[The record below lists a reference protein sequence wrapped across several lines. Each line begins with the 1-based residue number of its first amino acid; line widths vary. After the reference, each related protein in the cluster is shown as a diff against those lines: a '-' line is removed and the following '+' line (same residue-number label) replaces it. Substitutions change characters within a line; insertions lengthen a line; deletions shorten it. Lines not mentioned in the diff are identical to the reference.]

1 VAAAAG
7 VVASRAVD
15 LPALGPLLPL
25 VEQVG
30 FGALAGFVAGFAVK
44 KIGKLAAL
52 LLGTLFVV
60 VQGLAWVGYVQV
72 NWSAVQADAAPW
84 LEEASL
90 RQGWGALLD
99 VLTYNLPFA
108 AAFVPG
114 LLLGLRRG

>member
-1 VAAAAG
+1 M
-7 VVASRAVD
+7 VASPVVE

-30 FGALAGFVAGFAVK
+30 FGAVAGFVAGFAVK
-44 KIGKLAAL
+44 KLGKLAAL

-72 NWSAVQADAAPW
+72 NWAAVQADAEPW
-84 LEEASL
+84 VEAAAL
-90 RQGWGALLD
+90 REGWGALLD